1 MAKIAF
7 LNKSTALDAQPKD
20 PGAANAPD
28 EVAPRAADPGRSG
41 RIGLWA
47 LAIGLGGFLLWASF
61 APLDEGVAAPAQV
74 SIDTKRK
81 TVQHLTGGIVKEVLV
96 REGQTVADNQVLI
109 KLDEGTAKANF
120 EASRQRYLSLRAME
134 ARLVAEQTGAKS
146 VSWHPDLVANSGDP
160 LIKAQMTNQ
169 EQLLTARR
177 ASLAAD
183 MQSFTEQ
190 IQGQEQTIRAL
201 QSMQESRKAQLALF
215 NEELTNTRGL
225 VAEGYAPRTK
235 QFELERSVADINS
248 SIADILGNT
257 LRARASIADM
267 RAKTIGRRE
276 EYRKDVETQLAD
288 VRREVLSEADKFRA
302 LQADLGR
309 MEIRAPAAGQV
320 VGLQVQTAGGVIGPG
335 QKLMDIVPTDEPLLL
350 EAKVAPNFIDR
361 VHAGLP
367 VDIRFNA
374 FSHTPTLVV
383 EGKVLSV
390 SGDVV
395 SDPSQPGGAPTASYY
410 LARVAVTPEGFR
422 KLGKRQMQP
431 GMQTE
436 VVIRTGER
444 SMLTYLIAPLMK
456 RMAAA
461 MKEE

>member
-7 LNKSTALDAQPKD
+7 LRKDDPQDASASPLPSATTGD
-20 PGAANAPD
+20 APGGAG
-28 EVAPRAADPGRSG
+28 PRSPA
-41 RIGLWA
+41 RIGMWA
-47 LAIGLGGFLLWASF
+47 LAIGVAGFLVWAAF

-96 REGQTVADNQVLI
+96 REGQIVSDGQVLI
-109 KLDEGTAKANF
+109 RLDEGTAKANF
-120 EASRQRYLSLRAME
+120 EASRQRYLSLAAME
-134 ARLVAEQTGAKS
+134 GRLVAEQVGAKAIT
-146 VSWHPDLVANSGDP
+146 WNPDLVANSKDP

-169 EQLLTARR
+169 EQLLVARR

-183 MQSFTEQ
+183 LQSLSEQ

-201 QSMQESRKAQLALF
+201 ESMQQSRKSQLALF
-215 NEELTNTRGL
+215 NEELKNTREL
-225 VAEGYAPRTK
+225 VAEGYAPRTR
-235 QFELERSVADINS
+235 QFELERSVADVNS
-248 SIADILGNT
+248 ALADILGNT

-267 RAKTIGRRE
+267 RARSIGRRE
-276 EYRKDVETQLAD
+276 EYRKEVEGQLAD
-288 VRREVLSEADKFRA
+288 VRRESLSEADKYRA
-302 LQADLGR
+302 LRADLAR
-309 MEIRAPAAGQV
+309 TEIRSPVAGQV
-320 VGLQVQTAGGVIGPG
+320 VALQIQSPGGVIAPG

-350 EAKVAPNFIDR
+350 EAKISPNFIDR

-374 FSHTPTLVV
+374 FSHTPTLLV

-390 SGDVV
+390 SGDLVQ
-395 SDPSQPGGAPTASYY
+395 DPNSNGGPGSTYY
-410 LARVAVTPEGFR
+410 LARVGVTPEGFR

-431 GMQTE
+431 GMQAE
-436 VVIRTGER
+436 VVVRTGER
-444 SMLTYLIAPLMK
+444 SLFTYMIAPLVK

>member
-7 LNKSTALDAQPKD
+7 LRKNQAQDTPSTETSPEAEGSVP
-20 PGAANAPD
+20 PPS
-28 EVAPRAADPGRSG
+28 DPGRPG
-41 RIGLWA
+41 RIGMWA
-47 LAIGLGGFLLWASF
+47 LAIGFGGFLVWAAL

-96 REGQTVADNQVLI
+96 REGQVVSDGQVVV
-109 KLDEGTAKANF
+109 KLDEGQAKANF

-134 ARLVAEQTGAKS
+134 GRLVAEQVGAKTIT
-146 VSWHPDLVANSGDP
+146 WNPDLLANSQDP

-169 EQLLTARR
+169 EQLLVARR

-183 MQSFTEQ
+183 LQSLSEQ

-201 QSMQESRKAQLALF
+201 EAMQQGRKAQLALF
-215 NEELTNTRGL
+215 NEELKNTREL
-225 VAEGYAPRTK
+225 VAEGYAPRTR
-235 QFELERSVADINS
+235 QFELERSVADMNTS
-248 SIADILGNT
+248 LADMLGSV
-257 LRARASIADM
+257 LRARSSIADM
-267 RAKTIGRRE
+267 RAKTLGRRE
-276 EYRKDVETQLAD
+276 EYRKEVEGQLGD
-288 VRREVLSEADKFRA
+288 IRREVLSEADKFRA
-302 LQADLGR
+302 LQADLAR
-309 MEIRAPAAGQV
+309 MEIKAPVGGQV
-320 VGLQVQTAGGVIGPG
+320 VGLQIQTPGGVIAPG
-335 QKLMDIVPTDEPLLL
+335 QKLMDIVPSDEPLLL
-350 EAKVAPNFIDR
+350 EAKIAPNFIDR

-374 FSHTPTLVV
+374 FAHTPTLVV
-383 EGKVLSV
+383 EGKVLSI
-390 SGDVV
+390 SGDLVQ
-395 SDPSQPGGAPTASYY
+395 DPNSNGQPGSTYY
-410 LARVAVTPEGFR
+410 LARVGVTPEGFK

-436 VVIRTGER
+436 VVVRTGER
-444 SMLTYLIAPLMK
+444 SLLTYLVAPLIK